1 MKKTLLSLCFIAS
14 CLAAVAQEIPL
25 VNNIYGRS
33 HQTMLNGK
41 WRYIVDVQER
51 GFYDY
56 RMNETRWG
64 FAQDA
69 HAQSKLDLVEY
80 NFDTSPQMNIPGD
93 WNTQDQQLFFYE
105 GTVWFRRTFDY
116 HLTPG
121 KHVVLYFG
129 AVNYEAIVYVNGKKM
144 GKHVGGFTPFNYDV
158 TSALKEGQNNVIVKV
173 DNKRNR
179 DQIPTNIYDWWNYGG
194 ITRDVILMELDE
206 TYVQDYSLQLD
217 KKDWQHLTGWVQL
230 SKAVAGQEIT
240 LNIPELKINQKVVTD
255 AEGRAV
261 LSIKA
266 KPTLWTPE
274 DPKLYDVAI
283 TLGDEQ
289 INDQI
294 GFRCVETRGKE
305 ILLNGQHIFLRG
317 VSIHEEAPFTQGRT
331 ANVAQAHTLLAWAK
345 EMGCNYVRLAHYPH
359 SELEVREAEKMGI
372 MVWSE
377 IPVYWTI
384 SWENQATYD
393 NAQRQLHDM
402 IYRDKN
408 RANVIIWSIANETPH
423 SAPRDK
429 FLSNLAKYARTQDDT
444 RLISMAMEVTSASN
458 YHNRLNDNMNEF
470 VDVVSFN
477 QYIGWY
483 RDWQDAPKMTWE
495 VPYEKP
501 VIVSEF
507 GGGALQGFHGDIETR
522 WSEEYQENMYK
533 ENLKML
539 DKIEGL
545 SGLSP
550 WILVDFRSTARYLPN
565 VQDYFNRKGL
575 ISSEGQKKLSYY
587 VMQQYYQKRIEAEKA
602 QKSNSKKK

>member
-1 MKKTLLSLCFIAS
+1 MKKTLLTLCLIALCFVAM
-14 CLAAVAQEIPL
+14 AQEIPL
-25 VNNIYGRS
+25 LNNIYGRDNK
-33 HQTMLNGK
+33 TMLNGK

-56 RMNETRWG
+56 RMNESPWG
-64 FAQDA
+64 FFLDA
-69 HAQSKLDLVEY
+69 HAQSKIDLVEY
-80 NFDTSPQMNIPGD
+80 NFDTSPQMNVPSD

-105 GTVWFRRTFDY
+105 GTVWLRRTFDY
-116 HLTPG
+116 HPTPG
-121 KHVVLYFG
+121 KRAVLYFG

-144 GKHVGGFTPFNYDV
+144 GRHVGGFTPFNYDV
-158 TSALKEGQNNVIVKV
+158 TSALKEGVNNVIVKV

-179 DQIPTNIYDWWNYGG
+179 EQIPTNIYDWWNYGG
-194 ITRDVILMELDE
+194 ITRDVILAEVDD
-206 TYVQDYSLQLD
+206 TYIEDYSLQLD
-217 KKDWQHLTGWVQL
+217 KQNWQHISGWVKL
-230 SKAVAGQEIT
+230 NRAVAGKEIT
-240 LNIPELKINQKVVTD
+240 LNIPELKISQKLTTD
-255 AEGRAV
+255 SEGRAEISV
-261 LSIKA
+261 KA
-266 KPTLWTPE
+266 KPQLWCPE
-274 DPKLYDVAI
+274 NPKLYDVAI
-283 TLGDEQ
+283 TLEQEQ
-289 INDQI
+289 IKDQI
-294 GFRCVETRGKE
+294 GFRCIETRDKQ
-305 ILLNGQHIFLRG
+305 ILLNGKQVFLRG

-384 SWENQATYD
+384 AWENRDTYD
-393 NAQRQLHDM
+393 NAERQLHDM

-423 SAPRDK
+423 SEPRDI
-429 FLSNLAKYARTQDDT
+429 FLSSLAKYARTQDSS

-458 YHNRLNDNMNEF
+458 YHNRLSDNMNEY

-495 VPYEKP
+495 VPYNKP

-522 WSEEYQENMYK
+522 WSEEYQENMYR

-539 DKIEGL
+539 DKIDGL

-550 WILVDFRSTARYLPN
+550 WILVDFRSTARYLPG

-575 ISSEGQKKLSYY
+575 ISSEGQKKLAFY
-587 VMQQYYQKRIEAEKA
+587 VMQQYYQKRIEAERVGNKV
-602 QKSNSKKK
+602 K